1 MGNKTLSKRSK
12 ISEDQLAETLG
23 RQQPYR
29 DKGCELYTQELHNHL
44 SKTLVLP
51 AEAVQW
57 LIDVWK
63 CIQLF
68 DDVADGDEV
77 DRKDLNSVIWATFIG
92 LHSNPFF
99 EAKKAALLPVL
110 ATQILKWQAS
120 DWVERN
126 KMADARSFVWRAGY
140 YDLVLFCVHL
150 CHGQEVATTSASNVL
165 SLYGESFEGYLKE
178 FANA

>member
-1 MGNKTLSKRSK
+1 MGNKTLSKSP
-12 ISEDQLAETLG
+12 ETGHNTGAEIDG
-23 RQQPYR
+23 IQQPR
-29 DKGCELYTQELHNHL
+29 RNEGCELYEKELQVHL

-57 LIDVWK
+57 LLDIWA

-68 DDVADGDEV
+68 DDVADGDEI
-77 DRKDLNSVIWATFIG
+77 DRKDLDRVIWTTFIG
-92 LHSNPFF
+92 LHSNSFF

-126 KMADARSFVWRAGY
+126 NMADARSFMWRAGY
-140 YDLVLFCVHL
+140 YDLVLLCVHL
-150 CHGQEVATTSASNVL
+150 CHGQEVATTSASGVL
-165 SLYGESFEGYLKE
+165 SLYGETFEDYAKE

>member
-1 MGNKTLSKRSK
+1 MTNKTLSKSQE
-12 ISEDQLAETLG
+12 ISEDHLAETFG
-23 RQQPYR
+23 HQQPYR

-44 SKTLVLP
+44 SKTLALP

-57 LIDVWK
+57 LVDVWE

-68 DDVADGDEV
+68 DDVADGDPV
-77 DRKDLNSVIWATFIG
+77 DRKDLDRVIWLTFIG

-99 EAKKAALLPVL
+99 EAKKAALMPVL

-126 KMADARSFVWRAGY
+126 NMADARSFGWRAGY
-140 YDLVLFCVHL
+140 YDLVLLCVHL
-150 CHGQEVATTSASNVL
+150 CHGQDVATTCAAQVL
-165 SLYGESFEGYLKE
+165 SLYGESFDGYLKE
-178 FANA
+178 FSHA